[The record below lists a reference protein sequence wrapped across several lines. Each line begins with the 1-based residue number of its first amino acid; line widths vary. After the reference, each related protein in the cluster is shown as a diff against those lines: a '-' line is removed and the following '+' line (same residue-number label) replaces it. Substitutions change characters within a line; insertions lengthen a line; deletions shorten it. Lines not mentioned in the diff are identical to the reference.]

1 VFRNYLKIALRN
13 FSRHKGYST
22 INIAGLAVG
31 MACCIFILAFIVNEL
46 SYDRFHEKS
55 GRICRVTTEAT
66 IAGDNIKVPTIPAPM
81 GPQLVADFPEVETA
95 VRFRK
100 YYTSSFQYGDRKYSE
115 KNLIYV
121 DDSFFRIFSFELK
134 RGNPES
140 VLSEPYTVVV
150 TEDAARRY
158 FGDEDPI
165 GKTIKYLDA
174 EEEYTVT
181 GIAADPPANSH
192 FRFDLL
198 ASFESLYRRDPGN
211 LGWYNFNHQTYL
223 LLREGADYREL
234 EAKLDG
240 FGDKYLAEFKRMIG
254 GEMHNYLQPLTS
266 IHLHSKM
273 ANELEANGDIRN
285 IHVFAAIGLFILI
298 LACINFMN
306 LSTARSAGRARE
318 VGVRKVLGAGK
329 ERLIH
334 QFLGESLLMASISA
348 VAALILAALLMPY
361 FNNLTGLSMGIGFLF
376 EPRLVAGLFA
386 LVLFVG
392 LIAGSYPAAYLS
404 KFDPAPIL
412 KGDLTRGRGGAG
424 LRRGLVVFQFAIS
437 TALIIGTG
445 IIMDQ
450 LRFMRS
456 MDLGFEKGQV
466 IVFPV
471 ADRGMRENLSAL
483 REELGSVKG
492 VRSASVS
499 MTVPGEE
506 KSNLTLFHPEGWAT
520 DKTVALHNFTVDEHF
535 LGTFG
540 IDLVAGRNFSR
551 GFSADQEEAVI
562 INEAAAK
569 HMKWDN
575 PVGKRLYVG
584 SDDDLSSYDEAYTV
598 VGVVGDF
605 HNRSLHHTVEP
616 LLLRFSP
623 EFAGRVSLKIE
634 AAGIPAT
641 LERLEKKWD
650 EAASDRPFNYFFMD
664 DHFDSLYR
672 AEERLG
678 SIVRVFSIF
687 AVFIGCLGL
696 FGLVSFAAERRT
708 KEMGIRKVLG
718 SPARSIV
725 ILLCREFAALV
736 LVANAVAWPAAY
748 LVMRRWLEVFPYR
761 AEVSIL
767 TFVAAGTAAMAVAL
781 LTVSWRAVRAAQ
793 TDPVKALKYE

>member
-1 VFRNYLKIALRN
+1 MFRNYLKIAFRN
-13 FSRHKGYST
+13 FRRHKGYST

-31 MACCIFILAFIVNEL
+31 MACCIFILAFIVSEL
-46 SYDRFHEKS
+46 SYDRFHEKA

-66 IAGDNIKVPTIPAPM
+66 VAGDNIKVPSIPAPM
-81 GPQLVADFPEVETA
+81 GPQLVEDFPEVEDA

-100 YYTSSFQYGDRKYSE
+100 YYTSVFQYGDRKYSE
-115 KNLIYV
+115 KNLIYA

-140 VLSEPYTVVV
+140 VLREPYTVVI

-158 FGDEDPI
+158 FGGEDPI
-165 GKTIKYLDA
+165 GKTIKYIDA
-174 EEEYTVT
+174 NEEYTVT
-181 GIAADPPANSH
+181 GVAADPPANSH

-198 ASFESLYRRDPGN
+198 ASFESLYKRDPGN

-223 LLREGADYREL
+223 LLKEGADYREL

-240 FGDKYLAEFKRMIG
+240 FGDKYLGEFKRMIG

-273 ANELEANGDIRN
+273 VNELEPNGDIRN
-285 IHVFAAIGLFILI
+285 IYVFAAIGLFILI

-318 VGVRKVLGAGK
+318 VGMRKVLGAGK
-329 ERLIH
+329 DLLVY
-334 QFLGESLLMASISA
+334 QFLGESLIMASISA
-348 VAALILAALLMPY
+348 VAAVFLVALTMPY
-361 FNNLTGLSMGIGFLF
+361 FNNLTGLSMGIGFLSD
-376 EPRLVAGLFA
+376 PRLVSGLIA

-392 LIAGSYPAAYLS
+392 LAAGSYPAVYLS

-437 TALIIGTG
+437 IALIIGTG
-445 IIMDQ
+445 IILNQ

-456 MDLGFEKGQV
+456 MELGFEKEQV

-471 ADRGMRENLSAL
+471 ADRGMRESLGAL
-483 REELGSVKG
+483 REELASVKG

-506 KSNLTLFHPEGWAT
+506 KSNFTLFHPEGWAT
-520 DKTVALHNFTVDEHF
+520 DKTVGLNNFTVDEHF

-551 GFSADQEEAVI
+551 EFSADQAEAVI

-569 HMKWDN
+569 HLNWDN
-575 PVGKRLYVG
+575 PIGKRLYVG
-584 SDDDLSSYDEAYTV
+584 SNEDLSTYDEIYTV

-605 HNRSLHHTVEP
+605 HSRSLHHTVEP

-634 AAGIPAT
+634 AEDIPAT
-641 LERLEKKWD
+641 LARLEEKWE
-650 EAASDRPFNYFFMD
+650 EAAPNRPFDFFFMD
-664 DHFDSLYR
+664 DHFDRLYR
-672 AEERLG
+672 AEEKLG
-678 SIVRVFSIF
+678 AIVRVFSIF

-696 FGLVSFAAERRT
+696 FGLASFAAERRT
-708 KEMGIRKVLG
+708 KEIGIRKVLG
-718 SPARSIV
+718 SSAGSIV
-725 ILLCREFAALV
+725 MLLCREFAALV
-736 LVANAVAWPAAY
+736 LIANVVAWPAAY
-748 LVMRRWLEVFPYR
+748 LVMRRWLEAFPYR
-761 AEVSIL
+761 SELSIF
-767 TFVAAGTAAMAVAL
+767 TFIAAGAAAMAVAL

-793 TDPVKALKYE
+793 ADPVKALKYE